1 MTGGGSCLYDHPN
14 EKREKKREQA
24 TPHPI
29 RRNAADLDRPPNFTE
44 DRTRGGEANTSQQE
58 NISQTLDV
66 IRARCRQS
74 PRADHDP
81 RYTPPGPYTAIYRK
95 NHSTGKRE
103 DNSSG
108 RYTRE
113 GVRFNF
119 FRTFGR
125 SSILPRHARARGYY
139 VRGVLYAIF
148 ATLKKRAAD
157 VKTPREGTP

>member
-1 MTGGGSCLYDHPN
+1 MPLRFT
-14 EKREKKREQA
+14 KRETREEA
-24 TPHPI
+24 RASDAAPDPPTRCRPGPAAELHRRPHA
-29 RRNAADLDRPPNFTE
+29 RRGDSAC
-44 DRTRGGEANTSQQE
+44 QQE

-74 PRADHDP
+74 PRADHGT
-81 RYTPPGPYTAIYRK
+81 RYTPPGPYTAITGKTRP
-95 NHSTGKRE
+95 TGKRE

-125 SSILPRHARARGYY
+125 SSILPRHARVRGYY
-139 VRGVLYAIF
+139 MQFSRH
-148 ATLKKRAAD
+148 LKKKAAD